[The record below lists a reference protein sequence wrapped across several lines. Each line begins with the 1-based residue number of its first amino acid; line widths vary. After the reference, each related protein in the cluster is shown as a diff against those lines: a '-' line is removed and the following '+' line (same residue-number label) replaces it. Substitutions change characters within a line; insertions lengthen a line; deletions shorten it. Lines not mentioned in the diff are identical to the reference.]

1 MASTKPYVSENPNLR
16 PLAKLAGWL
25 VLIVF
30 AVIAIAYTWYP
41 RASRLWSRYT
51 GGSTAPFGV
60 RQSVSN
66 DRPRLQVDEIVD
78 YQDYKKKQDALLG
91 GYGWVNRTQGVVRIP
106 VERAM
111 DRLLERGLPTRKA
124 AP

>member
-1 MASTKPYVSENPNLR
+1 MATSKPYVSENPNLT

-25 VLIVF
+25 LLIVLS
-30 AVIAIAYTWYP
+30 VVAIAYLWYP
-41 RASRLWSRYT
+41 HASKFWSRYT

-66 DRPRLQVDEIVD
+66 GRPRLQVDEIVD
-78 YQDYKKKQDALLG
+78 FQTYKKKQDGLLTT
-91 GYGWVNRTQGVVRIP
+91 YGWTDKAQGVVRIP
-106 VERAM
+106 IDRAIE
-111 DRLLERGLPTRKA
+111 RLLERGVPVRKA